1 MKGKIIRIICM
12 QIILAMLVLSIGCGG
27 KSFVGNEVTSESRET
42 ISTELKSTN
51 SSAENNTIS
60 VGEVKA
66 VRYSGYKDY
75 YYTGVDGK
83 AYLFDMTGKIIK
95 EYAYEELCPTDF
107 FDGIAMK
114 EMVDTAH
121 SKGYYVITDYDGNVI
136 TSKSVSYTHLTLPTN
151 SRV

>member
-1 MKGKIIRIICM
+1 M

-95 EYAYEELCPTDF
+95 
-107 FDGIAMK
+107 
-114 EMVDTAH
+114 
-121 SKGYYVITDYDGNVI
+121 N
-136 TSKSVSYTHLTLPTN
+136 THMRNFVPQIFLME
-151 SRV
+151 